1 MHLTITRDGV
11 DLPLGGE
18 VILRHQTWSD
28 YEELLESRQ
37 DRAAIKIYFDAKTQ
51 EICIMSP
58 LPGHGKKFDTLSDLI
73 KSLLR
78 HQGRDWESFGPI
90 TLKRLEQ
97 KGLEPDACF
106 YIQNREAILRKERID
121 LEIDPP
127 PDLAIEVD
135 LTSFTKPEDY
145 QAIGVPELWIY
156 RNQTLYIYLFDGQQY
171 QESAN
176 SPTFPGTPVKQI
188 IPQYVERA
196 WEAGS
201 SVALREFEEVIS
213 IISGISSL

>member
-1 MHLTITRDGV
+1 MHLTITKDSI
-11 DLPLGGE
+11 DLPPGAE
-18 VILRHQTWSD
+18 AILRHQTWSD
-28 YEELLESRQ
+28 YEELLNSRH

-51 EICIMSP
+51 EIRIMAP
-58 LPGHGKKFDTLSDLI
+58 LPGHGKKSDSLSDLV

-78 HQGRDWESFGPI
+78 HQGRDWDSFDPI
-90 TLKRLEQ
+90 TLKRFEQ
-97 KGLEPDACF
+97 QGLEPDACF
-106 YIQNREAILRKERID
+106 YIQNREAILGKERIN

-135 LTSFTKPEDY
+135 LTSSTKPEDY

-156 RNQTLYIYLFDGQQY
+156 RSRALYIYLFDGEQY
-171 QESAN
+171 RDSPN
-176 SPTFPGTPVKQI
+176 SLLFSQVPVKEL

-201 SVALREFEEVIS
+201 SIALREFETQLQEHF
-213 IISGISSL
+213 